1 MKCQEENFYYI
12 TVPRVQKTFTQKYL
26 CKLSPHRQ
34 LNKTVYWQLGLFMVN
49 NLSHKSF
56 SMNPWDYKQKLRSFN
71 QWRNEGSKA
80 KGWVPVC
87 SLSYFVKEFVYFY
100 AHIAREQCLIIQN
113 HASRSRKKN
122 ILVLRSLWI
131 LPASKSITHHMSGTD
146 GADVF
151 TPGGRLQFRPEV
163 RYYQFSIAS
172 SLKVHLSISD
182 NEDVGAGCRF
192 LIQMAARPALRS
204 PVNNRHLISDQPVL
218 LLILRNTDWLL

>member
-56 SMNPWDYKQKLRSFN
+56 SMNSWDYKPKFRTFN

-113 HASRSRKKN
+113 HASRWRKKN
-122 ILVLRSLWI
+122 ISVLRSLWVNPSHI
-131 LPASKSITHHMSGTD
+131 TCPA
-146 GADVF
+146 
-151 TPGGRLQFRPEV
+151 
-163 RYYQFSIAS
+163 
-172 SLKVHLSISD
+172 
-182 NEDVGAGCRF
+182 
-192 LIQMAARPALRS
+192 QMALMYLHPADDYNFVPRFVITNSASRPVSRFICPYLD
-204 PVNNRHLISDQPVL
+204 N
-218 LLILRNTDWLL
+218 